1 MTSALR
7 LFFTGD
13 TADTRPDTFFH
24 LAYNGTDYAT
34 PINASN
40 VNSIV
45 TEPIYQVM
53 LEKNYKTVATGSLVP
68 LPSVTGTGG
77 AKLSKEFL
85 DFISDVATYHR
96 QLDDKVAVSTLGF
109 NTGLKKLLLNEVYKK
124 FNALPNDVR
133 KLYQTHLSLIDM
145 SSGRTLQ
152 ESEYA
157 TADENKVRLN
167 FIKVTSSTADKGNT
181 KFAASLPRVVK
192 NSGDKDELQ
201 SLYQEIV
208 QKGGHAISSN
218 KKFNLDLPKL
228 ITNVIKARDT
238 RIPPSSTSGEL
249 LPEDLYES
257 VVTGVRYARDDD
269 GVLRKVGSDGKLDR
283 TRDFEGQELNAAL
296 NTSNPNCA
304 STGID
309 VGVGCDDVYKC
320 LLSGKP
326 EVLSECLSRLR
337 DQDIFAKARKEVA
350 SMNPKVAVQLLRTFG
365 FKPRKE
371 GGSNLMLPPTFE
383 EWSIKL
389 EKTVGAD
396 TAKAIRENKKLM
408 EYLRAVVDIV
418 RSNPA
423 IINKDLKNGVTSDF
437 AKKSGLSVFR
447 NPFPARQ
454 VPETVIDGLLFA
466 PQQLAQPMRLPLGFG
481 LANMS
486 GRVPGLMLGG
496 GKSSDCPT
504 ASNIRDAF
512 NGIYAQMEKSGKV
525 LVDSDKARI
534 SATIDKLEKLENQL
548 MSLMD
553 DAKLFTKLHSA
564 LNPTD
569 SSSDNVTLN
578 DIVNVKSESITSDT
592 LASLNDYINKNL
604 RDQSAV
610 TSQLWNGVQLPLLQ
624 LLLKGGSNALS
635 PVN

>member
-13 TADTRPDTFFH
+13 VNDTRPDTFFH
-24 LAYNGTDYAT
+24 LAYNGTDYETA
-34 PINASN
+34 INASN

-53 LEKNYKTVATGSLVP
+53 LEKNYKTAT
-68 LPSVTGTGG
+68 TTTNTN
-77 AKLSKEFL
+77 K
-85 DFISDVATYHR
+85 ISDEFKTFVKDVGANHRAIDDGNIVASSSIKNDIFANIYR
-96 QLDDKVAVSTLGF
+96 NF
-109 NTGLKKLLLNEVYKK
+109 NT
-124 FNALPNDVR
+124 LPNDVR
-133 KLYQTHLSLIDM
+133 KLYQAHLSLIDT
-145 SSGRTLQ
+145 SSSSERVLH

-157 TADENKVRLN
+157 TADANRVRFN
-167 FIKVTSSTADKGNT
+167 FIKVTSSTADKGTT
-181 KFAASLPRVVK
+181 KFAASLPILPENTEQLK
-192 NSGDKDELQ
+192 KEYKTPAFKTQ
-201 SLYQEIV
+201 
-208 QKGGHAISSN
+208 N
-218 KKFNLDLPKL
+218 KKFNLNLQRL
-228 ITNVIKARDT
+228 IANVIKARDT
-238 RIPPSSTSGEL
+238 KVPPSTTSGDL

-257 VVTGVRYARDDD
+257 VVTGVRYARDDS
-269 GVLRKVGSDGKLDR
+269 GGLRKVGSDGKLEMSK
-283 TRDFEGQELNAAL
+283 DFEGTELENAL
-296 NTSNPNCA
+296 NIQNPNCA
-304 STGID
+304 STGLDIA
-309 VGVGCDDVYKC
+309 VGCDDVYKC

-326 EVLSECLSRLR
+326 EVLSECLDRLR
-337 DQDIFAKARKEVA
+337 DQDMFAKARKEVA
-350 SMNPKVAVQLLRTFG
+350 NMNPKVAVQLLRTFG

-383 EWSIKL
+383 EWSRKL
-389 EKTVGAD
+389 KKTVGED
-396 TAKAIRENKKLM
+396 TAKTISDNKKLM

-447 NPFPARQ
+447 NPFPDRK

-466 PQQLAQPMRLPLGFG
+466 PEQFAQPMRLPLAFQ
-481 LANMS
+481 LANLS
-486 GRVPGLMLGG
+486 GRVPGLMYGG

-512 NGIYAQMEKSGKV
+512 NGIYAQMEKNGKV

-534 SATIDKLEKLENQL
+534 SGTIDKLEKLETQL

-569 SSSDNVTLN
+569 VSSDNVTLN
-578 DIVNVKSESITSDT
+578 DIVNVKSESITGDT
-592 LASLNDYINKNL
+592 LVSLNDYINKNL
-604 RDQSAV
+604 RDQSTI